1 MQLTLNGI
9 QKKEDWKAANIAL
22 PTYDIEKIRKNTKE
36 NPVWVHFG
44 AGNIFRI
51 FMGGLADT
59 LLSAGEMQTG
69 IACVET
75 FDFDVIDKIYKPF
88 DNLVLAVTL
97 KSNGSMD
104 KKVLGSLA
112 EAYKASPDFPE
123 DWKRLEEIFIN
134 PSLQMVSFTIT
145 EKG

>member
-9 QKKEDWKAANIAL
+9 KKKVDWTAANIAL

-51 FMGGLADT
+51 FMGSLADT

-97 KSNGSMD
+97 KSDGSMD
-104 KKVLGSLA
+104 KKVLGSLT

-123 DWKRLEEIFIN
+123 DWKRLANCCFW
-134 PSLQMVSFTIT
+134 
-145 EKG
+145 

>member
-1 MQLTLNGI
+1 MQFNIKRVFRKKRIGRLQTLRFY
-9 QKKEDWKAANIAL
+9 L
-22 PTYDIEKIRKNTKE
+22 RYRKIRKNTKE

-75 FDFDVIDKIYKPF
+75 FDFDVIDKIYKP
-88 DNLVLAVTL
+88 LTIWCWL
-97 KSNGSMD
+97 
-104 KKVLGSLA
+104 SL
-112 EAYKASPDFPE
+112 
-123 DWKRLEEIFIN
+123 
-134 PSLQMVSFTIT
+134 
-145 EKG
+145 